1 MNQMENIAENIKQKA
16 TEEIAKRTAK
26 DSVFTDLFQDPK
38 YLIQLYRALH
48 PEDRDVTEESI
59 TNVTIKNILL
69 DQCYNDLGFCI
80 GDKLVILV
88 EAQSTWTVNIVV
100 RGLMYLAQTYQEHIE
115 KSGQNVY
122 GSKRVKLP
130 KPELYVIF
138 TGERKSKPEYL
149 YLSNEFFDGEESA
162 IEVKVKMI
170 YDGKEGDI
178 INQYL
183 TFTKIYNEQVK
194 LYGRTREA
202 VLETIRICKDKNVL
216 REYLENREQEVVNIM
231 MTLFND
237 EYILKTYLESEKREA
252 SAAGAYQKAK
262 STALKLYK
270 KGNSVEDI
278 ADSLDVSVK
287 EVEEWLGL
295 VLA

>member
-1 MNQMENIAENIKQKA
+1 MVYYGRNSQENRKRQCVYRLISGS
-16 TEEIAKRTAK
+16 EISHT
-26 DSVFTDLFQDPK
+26 
-38 YLIQLYRALH
+38 
-48 PEDRDVTEESI
+48 
-59 TNVTIKNILL
+59 
-69 DQCYNDLGFCI
+69 
-80 GDKLVILV
+80 VISCF
-88 EAQSTWTVNIVV
+88 AS
-100 RGLMYLAQTYQEHIE
+100 GIE

-149 YLSNEFFDGEESA
+149 YLSKEFFGGEESA

-178 INQYL
+178 INQYVN
-183 TFTKIYNEQVK
+183 FTKIYNEQVK

-216 REYLENREQEVVNIM
+216 KEYLVNREQEVVNIM

-237 EYILKTYLESEKREA
+237 EYILKTYVASKEKDAAE
-252 SAAGAYQKAK
+252 AGAYQKAK

-278 ADSLDVSVK
+278 ADSLEVSVK

>member
-1 MNQMENIAENIKQKA
+1 MNQAETITEIPNQKNP
-16 TEEIAKRTAK
+16 EEVAKRTAK

-38 YLIQLYRALH
+38 YLLQLYRALH
-48 PEDRDVTEESI
+48 PEDQDVTEKSI
-59 TNVTIKNILL
+59 SNVTIKNILL
-69 DQCYNDLGFCI
+69 DQCYNDLGFCV

-122 GSKRVKLP
+122 GSKKVMLP

-149 YLSNEFFDGEESA
+149 YLSKEFFDGEECA
-162 IEVKVKMI
+162 VDVKVKMI

-178 INQYL
+178 INQYV

-194 LYGRTREA
+194 LHGRTREA
-202 VLETIRICKDKNVL
+202 VLETIRICKDQNVL
-216 REYLENREQEVVNIM
+216 KEYLENREQEVVNIM

-237 EYILKTYLESEKREA
+237 EYILKTYVESRERDA
-252 SAAGAYQKAK
+252 VQKNLMA
-262 STALKLYK
+262 TAQKLYK

-278 ADSLDVSVK
+278 ADTLEAPVK
-287 EVEEWLGL
+287 EVEGWLGL
-295 VLA
+295 VVI

>member
-1 MNQMENIAENIKQKA
+1 M
-16 TEEIAKRTAK
+16 
-26 DSVFTDLFQDPK
+26 
-38 YLIQLYRALH
+38 
-48 PEDRDVTEESI
+48 
-59 TNVTIKNILL
+59 TIKNILL

-149 YLSNEFFDGEESA
+149 YLSKEFFCGEESA

-178 INQYL
+178 INQYV
-183 TFTKIYNEQVK
+183 TFTKIYNEQVR

-216 REYLENREQEVVNIM
+216 KEYLENKEQEVVNIM

-237 EYILKTYLESEKREA
+237 EYILKTYVESEKR
-252 SAAGAYQKAK
+252 AAAERK
-262 STALKLYK
+262 SKLLAEKMYK
-270 KGNSVEDI
+270 RGDSISDI
-278 ADSLDVSVK
+278 ADFLEVSVK

>member
-1 MNQMENIAENIKQKA
+1 MNQTDNITGSLNQKNS
-16 TEEIAKRTAK
+16 EEIAKRTAK

-38 YLIQLYRALH
+38 YLIQLYKALH
-48 PEDRDVTEESI
+48 PEDQDVTEESI
-59 TNVTIKNILL
+59 SNVTIKNILL

-122 GSKRVKLP
+122 GTKRVKLP

-149 YLSNEFFDGEESA
+149 YLSKEFFGGEESA

-178 INQYL
+178 INQYVA
-183 TFTKIYNEQVK
+183 FTRIYNEQVK
-194 LYGRTREA
+194 LHGRTREA

-216 REYLENREQEVVNIM
+216 KEYLENREQEVVNIM

-237 EYILKTYLESEKREA
+237 EYILKTFIESEKKD
-252 SAAGAYQKAK
+252 AADRKAK
-262 STALKLYK
+262 TLAEKMYRRGDSIKEIADFLDA
-270 KGNSVEDI
+270 SVE
-278 ADSLDVSVK
+278 
-287 EVEEWLGL
+287 EVENWLGL
-295 VLA
+295 VTV